1 MTMDL
6 LDRRRL
12 RAASAG
18 LTALAALAAP
28 AAASGQV
35 GAAASPASP
44 ASPAPPQIVE
54 TTLELAD
61 GSTLRYALSVP
72 SGYESDDGN
81 RRPLVV
87 ALHPGGR
94 SEYYGGWFLESI
106 VEPALRSWGAV
117 IVAPDVPDRSW
128 ATARSERAV
137 LALVEHTIE
146 DHAIDGDRVLVT
158 GFSMGGRGTWYLASR
173 HPEVF
178 TGAIVVAGAPGD
190 VDLEEMPARPL
201 YLVHSPN
208 DEVVPYEAAEEAYLA
223 LAERGHTIEMRVLPG
238 ATHFMMGAY
247 IPAVRLAGEWMLER
261 WDETAP
267 R

>member
-6 LDRRRL
+6 LHRRRL
-12 RAASAG
+12 PVLAG
-18 LTALAALAAP
+18 GLAALAALATP
-28 AAASGQV
+28 AAVSGQ
-35 GAAASPASP
+35 ASRASSPPPA
-44 ASPAPPQIVE
+44 QIVE

-72 SGYESDDGN
+72 SGYDSDDGDP
-81 RRPLVV
+81 RPLVV

-106 VEPALRSWGAV
+106 VEPALRFWGAV

-128 ATARSERAV
+128 ATARSERTV
-137 LALVEHTIE
+137 LALVERTIE
-146 DHAIDGDRVLVT
+146 DHAIDADRVLVT

-178 TGAIVVAGAPGD
+178 TGAIVVAGSPGD
-190 VDLEEMPARPL
+190 VDLEAMPARPL

-261 WDETAP
+261 WEESAP

>member
-12 RAASAG
+12 RTAAG
-18 LTALAALAAP
+18 GLAALVALAVP
-28 AAASGQV
+28 AALSGQASG
-35 GAAASPASP
+35 AT
-44 ASPAPPQIVE
+44 APPPPEIVE
-54 TTLELAD
+54 TTLELTD

-72 SGYESDDGN
+72 EGSERDAEGP
-81 RRPLVV
+81 RPLVL

-94 SEYYGGWFLESI
+94 SEYYGGWFLKTI

-117 IVAPDVPDRSW
+117 IVAPDVPDRGW

-137 LALVEHTIE
+137 LALVERMIE
-146 DHAIDGDRVLVT
+146 DHAIDRERVLVT

-178 TGAIVVAGAPGD
+178 TGAIVVAGSPGD
-190 VDLEEMPARPL
+190 TDLAAMPARPL

-208 DEVVPYEAAEEAYLA
+208 DEVVPYEAAEAAYLT

-247 IPAVRLAGEWMLER
+247 VPAIRLAGEWMLER
-261 WDETAP
+261 WEDAAP